1 MAELNLQLMGE
12 CATWLSIVSQ
22 LFSNRMTKL
31 LQPHGMTLGQFSILH
46 HIAKPEL
53 EGGMRIS
60 DIADAVEVGQPAV
73 TKAVAKFQAM
83 GLVDLEDDLLDRRA
97 KTVIAKPKA
106 LQLLNHIRVAIGP
119 DLFQVFSSVDDAA
132 ISSFAASLKQVGSWL
147 DNNRLEN

>member
-1 MAELNLQLMGE
+1 
-12 CATWLSIVSQ
+12 
-22 LFSNRMTKL
+22 
-31 LQPHGMTLGQFSILH
+31 
-46 HIAKPEL
+46 
-53 EGGMRIS
+53 MRIS